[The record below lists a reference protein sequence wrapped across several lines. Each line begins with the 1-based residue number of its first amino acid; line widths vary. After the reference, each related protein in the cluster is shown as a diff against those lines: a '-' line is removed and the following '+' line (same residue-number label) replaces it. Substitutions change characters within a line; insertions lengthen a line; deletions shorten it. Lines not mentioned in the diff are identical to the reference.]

1 MYNDIYN
8 DLISNHSEDYFTQ
21 ALTDGKITTFGNTL
35 KSTTNAIQNE
45 YTKQIEMVKNISNS
59 IGQNSTTIVWII
71 IFILFFIIIIV

>member
-21 ALTDGKITTFGNTL
+21 AVSDGKISTFGNTL
-35 KSTTNAIQNE
+35 KSTTNAIQNG
-45 YTKQIEMVKNISNS
+45 YTKQMEMVKNVSNS